1 MILESFIRQTETKDV
16 DQIVKINRAC
26 LPENY
31 SVAIILGILRDYGSI
46 CCVEDLGDGQLGG
59 YVLSRYE
66 RFFPSPISLPK
77 TRAHIIS
84 VATLPEF
91 RRRGVA
97 QKMMHY
103 IHERVI
109 NESKSVEIILEVRRT
124 NHAARNLYK
133 RLNYYDAEILEGY
146 YRDGEDAVL
155 MKFDILR

>member
-1 MILESFIRQTETKDV
+1 MTTASFIRQAETKDV

-31 SVAIILGILRDYGSI
+31 SVAIILGILRDYGAI
-46 CCVEDLGDGQLGG
+46 CCVDDLGDGQLAG

-84 VATLPEF
+84 VATMPEF
-91 RRRGVA
+91 RRKGMA
-97 QKMMHY
+97 QEMMFY
-103 IHERVI
+103 IHEKVK
-109 NESKSVEIILEVRRT
+109 ESKAVEIILEVRRS
-124 NHAARNLYK
+124 NYAARNLYK

-146 YRDGEDAVL
+146 YRDGEDAIL
-155 MKFDILR
+155 MKLDML

>member
-1 MILESFIRQTETKDV
+1 MNSEPFIRQAETRDV

-31 SVAIILGILRDYGSI
+31 SVAIILGILRDYGTI

-84 VATLPEF
+84 VATMPEF
-91 RRRGVA
+91 RRKGVA
-97 QKMMHY
+97 QEMMYY
-103 IHERVI
+103 IHEKVK
-109 NESKSVEIILEVRRT
+109 ESKAVEIILEVRRT
-124 NHAARNLYK
+124 NHPARNLYK
-133 RLNYYDAEILEGY
+133 RLNYYDDEVLEGY
-146 YRDGEDAVL
+146 YRDGEDAIL
-155 MKFDILR
+155 MKFDM